1 MAGYYAL
8 YEYSGADIIDEYD
21 IYSNQVS
28 IDLNG
33 DELAHTES
41 YQWRIDSGT
50 IPQKFS
56 VQGLAE

>member
-1 MAGYYAL
+1 MAGTYVL
-8 YEYSGADIIDEYD
+8 PEYSGNKRMDEYR

-28 IDLNG
+28 IDLKG

-41 YQWRIDSGT
+41 YQWRIDSGM
-50 IPQKFS
+50 IPEKFS

>member
-1 MAGYYAL
+1 M
-8 YEYSGADIIDEYD
+8 DEYR

-41 YQWRIDSGT
+41 YQWRIDSGM
-50 IPQKFS
+50 IPEKFS